1 MCRFHNQ
8 IRNKSY
14 FKNTEKLTYL
24 KKIKIKSVLTCLAVP
39 SWMSEKCRFQ
49 HGKRH
54 VLKHQSTD
62 ALGVA

>member
-24 KKIKIKSVLTCLAVP
+24 KKIKIKSVLLMQHSNGCLKNAGFSV
-39 SWMSEKCRFQ
+39 
-49 HGKRH
+49 GK
-54 VLKHQSTD
+54 
-62 ALGVA
+62 GMC